1 MLSKLFNRVGNFGFL
16 PNSSCTKEK
25 VWSDSQLTN
34 CRHLWVCTGWLN
46 NQNRMD
52 DGANHC
58 VLWWNLDEE
67 WQIWIE
73 SMSTWVDWV
82 QVYWFIWSTL
92 DKLHRTCAN
101 CKWSYTTTRWSVM
114 STCRLPLRLSTHRD
128 WRFSFEPR
136 ITLLFMAFAGNY
148 SYNVD
153 SISVMSKSL
162 VRFPSMQT
170 TSPGFVWLTCGPT
183 KWPF

>member
-1 MLSKLFNRVGNFGFL
+1 MTEFHWNSCIGCRKSWILVMLSKLFNRVGNFGFS
-16 PNSSCTKEK
+16 PNSSWTKEK
-25 VWSDSQLTN
+25 VWSDSQVTN
-34 CRHLWVCTGWLN
+34 CRHLWICTGWLN
-46 NQNRMD
+46 NQNRTD

-101 CKWSYTTTRWSVM
+101 CKWSYTATRWSVM

-128 WRFSFEPR
+128 WHF
-136 ITLLFMAFAGNY
+136 LFWAEDYA
-148 SYNVD
+148 
-153 SISVMSKSL
+153 SIY
-162 VRFPSMQT
+162 
-170 TSPGFVWLTCGPT
+170 GFCRKLQLQRGQYQCNE
-183 KWPF
+183 